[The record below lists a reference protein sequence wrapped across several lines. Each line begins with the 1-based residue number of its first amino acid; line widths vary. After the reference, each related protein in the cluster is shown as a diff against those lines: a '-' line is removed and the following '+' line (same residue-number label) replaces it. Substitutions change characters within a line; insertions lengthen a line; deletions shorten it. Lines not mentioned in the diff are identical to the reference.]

1 MDMEKFNQTEYNKQY
16 RKKHKV
22 QLNIDLNPDE
32 KEELIDLIQK
42 NGFKSNREF
51 LLECIK
57 LMKSEN
63 NPFTI
68 VTEGKK
74 H

>member
-1 MDMEKFNQTEYNKQY
+1 MKKFDKLDYDKQY
-16 RKKHKV
+16 RKNNKV
-22 QLNIDLNPDE
+22 QLNIDLNPEE
-32 KEELIDLIQK
+32 KTELINLIQK

-63 NPFTI
+63 NPFT
-68 VTEGKK
+68 KK
-74 H
+74 DSVND